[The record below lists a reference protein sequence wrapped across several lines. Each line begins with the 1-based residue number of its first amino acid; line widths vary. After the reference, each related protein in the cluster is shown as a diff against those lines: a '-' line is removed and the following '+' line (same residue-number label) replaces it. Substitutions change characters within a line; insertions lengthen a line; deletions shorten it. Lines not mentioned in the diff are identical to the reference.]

1 MQQTKYRAQILL
13 EPEQH
18 EALAEVARRENRSI
32 SDLMREIV
40 DAWLAAQDRETQRQ
54 RELQALEELTQLR
67 LKIQE
72 KHGVYA
78 GDLMEEVRAERNAD
92 TERVWRGEA

>member
-32 SDLMREIV
+32 SDVVREILRE
-40 DAWLAAQDRETQRQ
+40 WLAIRDVEAQHR

-72 KHGVYA
+72 KHGVYS
-78 GDLMEEVRAERNAD
+78 GDLVEEMRAERDAD
-92 TERVWRGEA
+92 LERIWRGEA